1 LRAYSL
7 RFGEV
12 ARASVADEERGVRVY
27 VVEYVI
33 GLFIVLVTIVSV
45 LFILVLPR
53 QPQGLE
59 KLTVIVNKSVH
70 YSFVMLSRLA
80 RTYEVKDSILA
91 PTAPVAL
98 LAQLLWW
105 ALSLVLGFALMLM
118 STTHSFVHG
127 LTQAVTALFTVGSI
141 HIGGAPNTV
150 LDIGAGATWV
160 VIVALQIAYLPSLYN
175 SFSRRESLVTML
187 ESRAGSPAWG
197 PELLAR
203 HQLVGI
209 NDALPQLYADWEQ
222 WAAEVTE
229 SHTTYPVLLLFRSP
243 EPWLNWIIG
252 LLAVLDAGAM
262 QLALCPTTA
271 PSQTRL
277 CLRMGFTLFNRL
289 ASSLGYPV
297 DEDPDPDAP
306 ISLTYEEFASAVEKL
321 VLVGFPIERSAEDA
335 WPHFRGWRINYESS
349 AYRLADAF
357 TSPLAPWSG
366 TRRNLRAG
374 VVEPKR
380 PPHRAPSSVAKLAAA
395 RPEVVNPPRA
405 HQTRTW
411 KPSRHK
417 PE

>member
-1 LRAYSL
+1 MYA
-7 RFGEV
+7 
-12 ARASVADEERGVRVY
+12 
-27 VVEYVI
+27 VEYVL
-33 GLFIVLVTIVSV
+33 GLLVVVVTIVSV

-59 KLTVIVNKSVH
+59 KLTVIVNRSVH
-70 YSFVMLSRLA
+70 YTFVAFSRLA
-80 RTYEVKDSILA
+80 SSYEAKDSILA

-105 ALSLVLGFALMLM
+105 ATCLVLGFALMLM
-118 STTHSFVHG
+118 RTTHSFVQG
-127 LTQAVTALFTVGSI
+127 LTQALTSLFTVGAI
-141 HIGGAPNTV
+141 HTGGVANTA
-150 LDIGAGATWV
+150 LDIAAGATWV

-175 SFSRRESLVTML
+175 SFSRREALVTML

-262 QLALCPTTA
+262 QLALNPSTA

-289 ASSLGYPV
+289 AGSLGYPV
-297 DEDPDPDAP
+297 DPDPDPDSP
-306 ISLTYEEFASAVEKL
+306 ITLQYEEFASAVDKL
-321 VLVGFPIERSAEDA
+321 VLVGFPMERSPEDA
-335 WPHFRGWRINYESS
+335 WPHFRGWRVNYESS

-357 TSPLAPWSG
+357 TAPLAPWSG

-374 VVEPKR
+374 VVEPNR
-380 PPHRAPSSVAKLAAA
+380 PPHRAPTGSAKYLSD

-405 HQTRTW
+405 RTW
-411 KPSRHK
+411 MPSRRK
-417 PE
+417 PN

>member
-1 LRAYSL
+1 
-7 RFGEV
+7 
-12 ARASVADEERGVRVY
+12 VY
-27 VVEYVI
+27 AVEYVV
-33 GLFIVLVTIVSV
+33 GLLIVLVTIVSV
-45 LFILVLPR
+45 VFILVLPR

-70 YSFVMLSRLA
+70 YTFLGFARLA
-80 RTYEVKDSILA
+80 RSFEAKDSILA

-98 LAQLLWW
+98 IAQLLWW
-105 ALSLVLGFALMLM
+105 AVCLVLGFALMLM
-118 STTHSFVHG
+118 NTTHSFGHG
-127 LTQAVTALFTVGSI
+127 LTQAVTSLFTVGAI
-141 HIGGAPNTV
+141 HSGGVANTA
-150 LDIGAGATWV
+150 LDIAAGATWV

-209 NDALPQLYADWEQ
+209 NDALPQLYADWEL

-262 QLALCPTTA
+262 QLALTPTTA

-277 CLRMGFTLFNRL
+277 CIRMGFTLFNRL
-289 ASSLGYPV
+289 AASLGYAV
-297 DEDPDPDAP
+297 EDDPDPDAP
-306 ISLTYEEFASAVEKL
+306 ILLTYEEFASAVDKL
-321 VLVGFPIERSAEDA
+321 AQVGFPMERSAEEA
-335 WPHFRGWRINYESS
+335 WPHFRGWRVNYESS

-357 TSPLAPWSG
+357 TAPLAPWSG

-380 PPHRAPSSVAKLAAA
+380 PPHRAPATIAKFVGD

-405 HQTRTW
+405 QQTRTL
-411 KPSRHK
+411 KPSRRK
-417 PE
+417 ST

>member
-1 LRAYSL
+1 
-7 RFGEV
+7 
-12 ARASVADEERGVRVY
+12 VY
-27 VVEYVI
+27 VVEYI
-33 GLFIVLVTIVSV
+33 SGLLIVLVTAVSV

-70 YSFVMLSRLA
+70 LSFVALSRLA

-98 LAQLLWW
+98 IAQLLWW
-105 ALSLVLGFALMLM
+105 AVSLVLGFALMLM
-118 STTHSFVHG
+118 DTTHSYVHG
-127 LTQAVTALFTVGSI
+127 LTQALTSLFTVGAI
-141 HIGGAPNTV
+141 HSGGTPNTAI
-150 LDIGAGATWV
+150 DIAAGATWV

-175 SFSRRESLVTML
+175 SFSRREALVTML

-262 QLALCPTTA
+262 QLALNPTTA

-277 CLRMGFTLFNRL
+277 CIRMGFTLFNRL
-289 ASSLGYPV
+289 ASSLGYPI
-297 DEDPDPDAP
+297 DDDPDPDSP
-306 ISLTYEEFASAVEKL
+306 ILLTYEEFASAVDKL
-321 VLVGFPIERSAEDA
+321 VLVGFPIERSTEEA

-357 TSPLAPWSG
+357 TSPPAPWSG

-380 PPHRAPSSVAKLAAA
+380 PPHRAPAPLAKLAAA

-405 HQTRTW
+405 QQSRTL
-411 KPSRHK
+411 KPSRRK
-417 PE
+417 ST

>member
-1 LRAYSL
+1 M
-7 RFGEV
+7 
-12 ARASVADEERGVRVY
+12 Y
-27 VVEYVI
+27 VVEYII
-33 GLFIVLVTIVSV
+33 GLLVVLITVVSV

-70 YSFVMLSRLA
+70 YSFVMFA
-80 RTYEVKDSILA
+80 RMAKTYEVKDSILA

-98 LAQLLWW
+98 IAQLLWW
-105 ALSLVLGFALMLM
+105 AVCLVLGFALMLM
-118 STTHSFVHG
+118 HTTHSFVHG
-127 LTQAVTALFTVGSI
+127 LTQAVTSLFTVGAI
-141 HIGGAPNTV
+141 HSGGAPNTV
-150 LDIGAGATWV
+150 LDIAAGATWV
-160 VIVALQIAYLPSLYN
+160 VIVALQIAYLPSLYA
-175 SFSRRESLVTML
+175 SFSRREALVTML
-187 ESRAGSPAWG
+187 QSRAGSPAWG

-262 QLALCPTTA
+262 QLALSPSTA

-277 CLRMGFTLFNRL
+277 CIRMGFTLFNRL
-289 ASSLGYPV
+289 AASLGYPV
-297 DEDPDPDAP
+297 DDDPNPDSP
-306 ISLTYEEFASAVEKL
+306 IQLTYEEFASAVEKL
-321 VLVGFPIERSAEDA
+321 ALVGFPMERSAEEA
-335 WPHFRGWRINYESS
+335 WPQCRGWRINYEAS

-357 TSPLAPWSG
+357 TAPLAPWSG

-374 VVEPKR
+374 VVEPRR
-380 PPHRAPSSVAKLAAA
+380 PPHRAPAAVTPSGLAKFTTA
-395 RPEVVNPPRA
+395 RPEVINPPHA
-405 HQTRTW
+405 QQNRTW

-417 PE
+417 PT

>member
-1 LRAYSL
+1 
-7 RFGEV
+7 
-12 ARASVADEERGVRVY
+12 VY
-27 VVEYVI
+27 VVEYVV
-33 GLFIVLVTIVSV
+33 GLFIVLVTVVSV

-59 KLTVIVNKSVH
+59 KLTVVVNKFVH
-70 YSFVMLSRLA
+70 YSFVMVSRLA

-98 LAQLLWW
+98 IAQLAWW
-105 ALSLVLGFALMLM
+105 AVSLVLGFALMLM
-118 STTHSFVHG
+118 NTTHSFVHG
-127 LTQAVTALFTVGSI
+127 LTQAVTALFTVGAI
-141 HIGGAPNTV
+141 HIGGTPNTM

-289 ASSLGYPV
+289 AGSLGYPI
-297 DEDPDPDAP
+297 DDDPDPDAP
-306 ISLTYEEFASAVEKL
+306 ILLTYEEFASAVEKL
-321 VLVGFPIERSAEDA
+321 VLVGFPIERSAEEA

-380 PPHRAPSSVAKLAAA
+380 PPHRAPSAVAKLAAA

-405 HQTRTW
+405 QQSRTW
-411 KPSRHK
+411 KPTRTK
-417 PE
+417 PQ

>member
-1 LRAYSL
+1 
-7 RFGEV
+7 
-12 ARASVADEERGVRVY
+12 VY
-27 VVEYVI
+27 VVEYII
-33 GLFIVLVTIVSV
+33 GLLVVLITVVSV

-70 YSFVMLSRLA
+70 YSFVMFA
-80 RTYEVKDSILA
+80 RMAKTYEVKDSILA

-98 LAQLLWW
+98 IAQLLWW
-105 ALSLVLGFALMLM
+105 AVCLVLGFALMLM
-118 STTHSFVHG
+118 HTTHSFVHG
-127 LTQAVTALFTVGSI
+127 LTQAVTSLFTVGAI
-141 HIGGAPNTV
+141 HSGGAPNTV
-150 LDIGAGATWV
+150 LDIAAGATWV
-160 VIVALQIAYLPSLYN
+160 VIVALQIAYLPSLYA
-175 SFSRRESLVTML
+175 SFSRREALVTML
-187 ESRAGSPAWG
+187 QSRAGSPAWG

-262 QLALCPTTA
+262 QLALSPSTA

-277 CLRMGFTLFNRL
+277 CIRMGFTLFNRL
-289 ASSLGYPV
+289 AASLGYPV
-297 DEDPDPDAP
+297 DDDPNPDSP
-306 ISLTYEEFASAVEKL
+306 IQLTYEEFASAVEKL
-321 VLVGFPIERSAEDA
+321 ALVGFPMERSAEEA
-335 WPHFRGWRINYESS
+335 WPQFRGWRINYEAS

-357 TSPLAPWSG
+357 TAPLAPWSG

-374 VVEPKR
+374 VVEPRR
-380 PPHRAPSSVAKLAAA
+380 PPHRAPAAVTPSGLAKFTTA
-395 RPEVVNPPRA
+395 RPEVINPPHA
-405 HQTRTW
+405 QQNRTW
-411 KPSRHK
+411 KPWRHK
-417 PE
+417 PT

>member
-1 LRAYSL
+1 
-7 RFGEV
+7 
-12 ARASVADEERGVRVY
+12 VY
-27 VVEYVI
+27 VVEYII
-33 GLFIVLVTIVSV
+33 GLLVVLITVVSV

-70 YSFVMLSRLA
+70 YSFVMFA
-80 RTYEVKDSILA
+80 RMAKTYEVKDSILA

-98 LAQLLWW
+98 IAQLLWW
-105 ALSLVLGFALMLM
+105 AVCLVLGFALMLM
-118 STTHSFVHG
+118 HTTHSFVHG
-127 LTQAVTALFTVGSI
+127 LTQAVTSLFTIGAI
-141 HIGGAPNTV
+141 HSGGAPNTV
-150 LDIGAGATWV
+150 LDIAAGATWV
-160 VIVALQIAYLPSLYN
+160 VIVALQIAYLPSLYA
-175 SFSRRESLVTML
+175 SFSRREALVTML
-187 ESRAGSPAWG
+187 QSRAGSPAWG

-262 QLALCPTTA
+262 QLALSPSTA

-277 CLRMGFTLFNRL
+277 CIRMGFTLFNRL
-289 ASSLGYPV
+289 AASLGYPV
-297 DEDPDPDAP
+297 DDDPNPDSP
-306 ISLTYEEFASAVEKL
+306 IQLTYEEFASAVEKL
-321 VLVGFPIERSAEDA
+321 ALVGFPMERSAEEA
-335 WPHFRGWRINYESS
+335 WPQFRGWRINYEAS

-357 TSPLAPWSG
+357 TAPLAPWSG

-374 VVEPKR
+374 VVEPRR
-380 PPHRAPSSVAKLAAA
+380 PPHRAPAAVTPSGLAKFTTA
-395 RPEVVNPPRA
+395 RPEVINPPHA
-405 HQTRTW
+405 QQNRTW

-417 PE
+417 PT

>member
-1 LRAYSL
+1 
-7 RFGEV
+7 
-12 ARASVADEERGVRVY
+12 VY
-27 VVEYVI
+27 VVEYIVGI
-33 GLFIVLVTIVSV
+33 LIVLITVVSV

-70 YSFVMLSRLA
+70 YSFVMFA
-80 RTYEVKDSILA
+80 RMAKTYEVKDSILA

-98 LAQLLWW
+98 IAQLLWW
-105 ALSLVLGFALMLM
+105 AVCLVLGFALMLM
-118 STTHSFVHG
+118 NTTHSFVHG
-127 LTQAVTALFTVGSI
+127 LTQAVTSLFTVGAI
-141 HIGGAPNTV
+141 HSGGAPNTV
-150 LDIGAGATWV
+150 LDIAAGATWV
-160 VIVALQIAYLPSLYN
+160 VIVALQIAYLPSLYA
-175 SFSRRESLVTML
+175 SFSRREALVTML
-187 ESRAGSPAWG
+187 QSRAGSPAWG

-262 QLALCPTTA
+262 QLALTPSTA

-277 CLRMGFTLFNRL
+277 CIRMGFTLFNRL
-289 ASSLGYPV
+289 AGSLGYPV
-297 DEDPDPDAP
+297 DDDPDPDSP
-306 ISLTYEEFASAVEKL
+306 IQLTYEEFAGAVEKL
-321 VLVGFPIERSAEDA
+321 ALVGFPMERSAEEA
-335 WPHFRGWRINYESS
+335 WPQFRGWRINYEAS

-357 TSPLAPWSG
+357 TAPLAPWSG

-374 VVEPKR
+374 VVEPRR
-380 PPHRAPSSVAKLAAA
+380 PPHRAPAAVTPSGLAKFTTA
-395 RPEVVNPPRA
+395 RPEVINPPHA
-405 HQTRTW
+405 QQTRTW

-417 PE
+417 PT

>member
-1 LRAYSL
+1 
-7 RFGEV
+7 
-12 ARASVADEERGVRVY
+12 VY
-27 VVEYVI
+27 LVEYIVGLLIVI
-33 GLFIVLVTIVSV
+33 VTILSV

-59 KLTVIVNKSVH
+59 KMTVFVNKSVH
-70 YSFVMLSRLA
+70 FTFVALSRIA
-80 RTYEVKDSILA
+80 RNYEGKDSILA

-98 LAQLLWW
+98 IAQLLFW
-105 ALSLVLGFALMLM
+105 AASLVLGFALMLM
-118 STTHSFVHG
+118 DTTHSFVHG
-127 LTQAVTALFTVGSI
+127 LTQALTALFTVGAI
-141 HIGGAPNTV
+141 HSGGAPDTA
-150 LDIGAGATWV
+150 LDIAAGATWV
-160 VIVALQIAYLPSLYN
+160 VIVALQIAYLPSLYS
-175 SFSRRESLVTML
+175 SFSRREALVTML

-209 NDALPQLYADWEQ
+209 TDALPQLYADWEQ

-252 LLAVLDAGAM
+252 QLAVLDAGAM
-262 QLALCPTTA
+262 QLALCPSTA

-277 CLRMGFTLFNRL
+277 CLRMGFTMFNRL
-289 ASSLGYPV
+289 SSSLGYPV
-297 DEDPDPDAP
+297 DPDPDPDAP
-306 ISLTYEEFASAVEKL
+306 ILLEYSEFASAVEKL
-321 VLVGFPIERSAEDA
+321 SLIGFPMERSAEEA
-335 WPHFRGWRINYESS
+335 WPHFRGWRVNYENS

-357 TSPLAPWSG
+357 TAPLAPWSG

-380 PPHRAPSSVAKLAAA
+380 PPHRAPTGLAKYLSE
-395 RPEVVNPPRA
+395 RPEVVNPPRD

-411 KPSRHK
+411 MPSRRK
-417 PE
+417 PT

>member
-1 LRAYSL
+1 
-7 RFGEV
+7 
-12 ARASVADEERGVRVY
+12 VY
-27 VVEYVI
+27 VVEYII
-33 GLFIVLVTIVSV
+33 GLLVVLITVVSV

-70 YSFVMLSRLA
+70 YSFVMFA
-80 RTYEVKDSILA
+80 RMAKTYEVKDSILA

-98 LAQLLWW
+98 IAQLLWW
-105 ALSLVLGFALMLM
+105 AVCLVLGFALMLM
-118 STTHSFVHG
+118 HTTHSFVHG
-127 LTQAVTALFTVGSI
+127 LTQAVTSLFTVGAI
-141 HIGGAPNTV
+141 HSGGAPNTV
-150 LDIGAGATWV
+150 LDIAAGATWV
-160 VIVALQIAYLPSLYN
+160 VIVALQIAYLPSLYA
-175 SFSRRESLVTML
+175 SFSRREALVTML
-187 ESRAGSPAWG
+187 QSRAGSPAWG

-262 QLALCPTTA
+262 QLALSPSTA

-277 CLRMGFTLFNRL
+277 CIRMGFTLFNRL
-289 ASSLGYPV
+289 AASLGYPV
-297 DEDPDPDAP
+297 DDDPNPDSP
-306 ISLTYEEFASAVEKL
+306 IQLTYEEFASAVEKL
-321 VLVGFPIERSAEDA
+321 ALVGFPMERSAEEA
-335 WPHFRGWRINYESS
+335 WPQFRGWRINYEAS

-357 TSPLAPWSG
+357 TAPLAPWSG

-374 VVEPKR
+374 VVEPRR
-380 PPHRAPSSVAKLAAA
+380 PPHRAPAAVTPSGLAKFTTA
-395 RPEVVNPPRA
+395 RPEVINPPHA
-405 HQTRTW
+405 QQNRTW

-417 PE
+417 PT

>member
-1 LRAYSL
+1 M
-7 RFGEV
+7 
-12 ARASVADEERGVRVY
+12 Y

-33 GLFIVLVTIVSV
+33 GLIIVLVTIVSV

-70 YSFVMLSRLA
+70 YSFVMLSRLG

-105 ALSLVLGFALMLM
+105 AVSLVLGFALMLM
-118 STTHSFVHG
+118 NTTHSFAHG
-127 LTQAVTALFTVGSI
+127 LTQAVTALFTVGAI
-141 HIGGAPNTV
+141 HAGGTPNTM
-150 LDIGAGATWV
+150 LDIAAGATWV

-175 SFSRRESLVTML
+175 SFSRREALVTML

-262 QLALCPTTA
+262 QLALNPTTA

-289 ASSLGYPV
+289 AASLGYPV
-297 DEDPDPDAP
+297 DPDPDPDGA
-306 ISLTYEEFASAVEKL
+306 IKLEYAEFLSAVDNLAEY
-321 VLVGFPIERSAEDA
+321 GFPMERSAEDA
-335 WPHFRGWRINYESS
+335 WPHFRGWRINYENS

-357 TSPLAPWSG
+357 TAPPAPWSG
-366 TRRNLRAG
+366 TRRHLRAG

-380 PPHRAPSSVAKLAAA
+380 PPHRAPGSIYKFADD

-405 HQTRTW
+405 QQARTW
-411 KPSRHK
+411 KPSRRK
-417 PE
+417 PQ

>member
-1 LRAYSL
+1 
-7 RFGEV
+7 
-12 ARASVADEERGVRVY
+12 VY
-27 VVEYVI
+27 VVEYVV
-33 GLFIVLVTIVSV
+33 GLFIVLVTVVSV

-59 KLTVIVNKSVH
+59 KLTVVVNKFVH
-70 YSFVMLSRLA
+70 YSFVMVSRLA
-80 RTYEVKDSILA
+80 RSYEVKDSILA

-98 LAQLLWW
+98 IAQLAWW
-105 ALSLVLGFALMLM
+105 AVSLVLGFALMLM
-118 STTHSFVHG
+118 NTTHSFVHG
-127 LTQAVTALFTVGSI
+127 LTQAVTALFTVGAI
-141 HIGGAPNTV
+141 HIGGTPNTT

-289 ASSLGYPV
+289 AGSLGYPI
-297 DEDPDPDAP
+297 DDDPDPDAP
-306 ISLTYEEFASAVEKL
+306 ILLTYEEFASAVEKL
-321 VLVGFPIERSAEDA
+321 VLVGFPIERSAEEA

-380 PPHRAPSSVAKLAAA
+380 PPHRAPSAVAKLAAA

-405 HQTRTW
+405 QQSRTW
-411 KPSRHK
+411 KPTRTK
-417 PE
+417 PQ

>member
-1 LRAYSL
+1 M
-7 RFGEV
+7 
-12 ARASVADEERGVRVY
+12 Y
-27 VVEYVI
+27 VVEYII
-33 GLFIVLVTIVSV
+33 GLLIVVLTIVSV

-70 YSFVMLSRLA
+70 YSFVALSRLA
-80 RTYEVKDSILA
+80 KSYEVKDSILA

-98 LAQLLWW
+98 IAQLLWW
-105 ALSLVLGFALMLM
+105 ALSLVLAFALMLM
-118 STTHSFVHG
+118 STTHSFWHG
-127 LTQAVTALFTVGSI
+127 LTQALTSLFTVGAI
-141 HIGGAPNTV
+141 HSGGPTNTA
-150 LDIGAGATWV
+150 LDIAAGATWV

-175 SFSRRESLVTML
+175 SFSRREALVTML

-262 QLALCPTTA
+262 QLALNPTTA

-289 ASSLGYPV
+289 AGSLGYPV
-297 DEDPDPDAP
+297 DDDPDPDAP
-306 ISLTYEEFASAVEKL
+306 ILLTYEEFASAVEKL
-321 VLVGFPIERSAEDA
+321 VLVGFPIERSAEEA
-335 WPHFRGWRINYESS
+335 WPHFRGWRVNYESS

-380 PPHRAPSSVAKLAAA
+380 PPHRAPTAVAKLAAA
-395 RPEVVNPPRA
+395 RPEVVNPPRT
-405 HQTRTW
+405 HQNRTL
-411 KPSRHK
+411 KPSRRK
-417 PE
+417 ST

>member
-1 LRAYSL
+1 
-7 RFGEV
+7 V
-12 ARASVADEERGVRVY
+12 N

-33 GLFIVLVTIVSV
+33 GLLIVLVTIVSV

-70 YSFVMLSRLA
+70 YSFVMLSRLG

-105 ALSLVLGFALMLM
+105 AVSLVLGFALMLM
-118 STTHSFVHG
+118 NTTHSFVHG
-127 LTQAVTALFTVGSI
+127 LTQSVTALFTVGAI
-141 HIGGAPNTV
+141 HTGGTPNTM
-150 LDIGAGATWV
+150 LDIAAGATWV

-175 SFSRRESLVTML
+175 SFSRREALVTML

-262 QLALCPTTA
+262 QLALNPTTA

-289 ASSLGYPV
+289 AASLGYPV
-297 DEDPDPDAP
+297 DPDPDPDGA
-306 ISLTYEEFASAVEKL
+306 IKLEYAEFLSAVDNLAEY
-321 VLVGFPIERSAEDA
+321 GFPMERSAEDA
-335 WPHFRGWRINYESS
+335 WPHFRGWRINYENS

-357 TSPLAPWSG
+357 TAPPAPWSG
-366 TRRNLRAG
+366 TRRHLRAG

-380 PPHRAPSSVAKLAAA
+380 PPHRAPGTISKFADD
-395 RPEVVNPPRA
+395 RPEVVNPPRVQQA
-405 HQTRTW
+405 RTW
-411 KPSRHK
+411 RPSRHK
-417 PE
+417 PQ

>member
-1 LRAYSL
+1 
-7 RFGEV
+7 
-12 ARASVADEERGVRVY
+12 VRVY

>member
-1 LRAYSL
+1 M
-7 RFGEV
+7 
-12 ARASVADEERGVRVY
+12 
-27 VVEYVI
+27 YVI
-33 GLFIVLVTIVSV
+33 EYILGLLVNVVTVVSV

-59 KLTVIVNKSVH
+59 KLTVIVNRSVH
-70 YSFVMLSRLA
+70 YSFVAFSRVVPS
-80 RTYEVKDSILA
+80 YEGKDSILA

-98 LAQLLWW
+98 IAQLLFW
-105 ALSLVLGFALMLM
+105 AASLVVGFGLMLM
-118 STTHSFVHG
+118 NTTHSFSHG
-127 LTQAVTALFTVGSI
+127 LTQALTALFTVGTI
-141 HIGGAPNTV
+141 HIGGVPNRA
-150 LDIGAGATWV
+150 LDIAAGATWV

-187 ESRAGSPAWG
+187 ESRAGAPAWG

-243 EPWLNWIIG
+243 EPWLNWIVG

-262 QLALCPTTA
+262 QLALCPSTA
-271 PSQTRL
+271 PSQSRL
-277 CLRMGFTLFNRL
+277 CLRMGFTLFNRI
-289 ASSLGYPV
+289 AKSLGYPV
-297 DEDPDPDAP
+297 DDDPDPDGS
-306 ISLTYEEFASAVEKL
+306 IILTYEEFTDAVDKL
-321 VLVGFPIERSAEDA
+321 VLVGFPIERSAEEA

-357 TSPLAPWSG
+357 TAPLAPWSG

-380 PPHRAPSSVAKLAAA
+380 PPHRSPADERSSA
-395 RPEVVNPPRA
+395 RPRGP
-405 HQTRTW
+405 W
-411 KPSRHK
+411 S
-417 PE
+417 

>member
-1 LRAYSL
+1 
-7 RFGEV
+7 
-12 ARASVADEERGVRVY
+12 VY
-27 VVEYVI
+27 VIEYIV
-33 GLFIVLVTIVSV
+33 GLFIVLVTVVSV

-70 YSFVMLSRLA
+70 YTFVMFA
-80 RTYEVKDSILA
+80 RMAKTYERKDSILA

-98 LAQLLWW
+98 IAQLLWW
-105 ALSLVLGFALMLM
+105 AVCLVFGFALMLM
-118 STTHSFVHG
+118 DTTHSFVHG
-127 LTQAVTALFTVGSI
+127 LTQAVTALFTVGAI
-141 HIGGAPNTV
+141 HIGGVPNTA
-150 LDIGAGATWV
+150 LDIAAGATWV
-160 VIVALQIAYLPSLYN
+160 VIVALQIAYLPSLYS
-175 SFSRRESLVTML
+175 SFSRREALVTML
-187 ESRAGSPAWG
+187 QSRAGSPAWG

-209 NDALPQLYADWEQ
+209 NDALPQLYADWEL

-262 QLALCPTTA
+262 QLALTPTTA

-277 CLRMGFTLFNRL
+277 CIRMGFTLFNRL
-289 ASSLGYPV
+289 AGSLGYPV
-297 DEDPDPDAP
+297 DDDPDPDSP
-306 ISLTYEEFASAVEKL
+306 IQLTYEEFVSAVEKL
-321 VLVGFPIERSAEDA
+321 ALVGFPMERSAEEA
-335 WPHFRGWRINYESS
+335 WPHFRGWRINYEAS

-357 TSPLAPWSG
+357 TAPLAPWSG

-374 VVEPKR
+374 VVEPRR
-380 PPHRAPSSVAKLAAA
+380 PPHRAPAAVAKFVNA
-395 RPEVVNPPRA
+395 RPEVVNPPHA
-405 HQTRTW
+405 TRTW
-411 KPSRHK
+411 KPSRQK

>member
-1 LRAYSL
+1 M
-7 RFGEV
+7 
-12 ARASVADEERGVRVY
+12 Y
-27 VVEYVI
+27 VVEYVV
-33 GLFIVLVTIVSV
+33 GFLIVLITIVSV

-59 KLTVIVNKSVH
+59 KLTVIVNKIVH
-70 YSFVMLSRLA
+70 YSFVMLSRLG

-105 ALSLVLGFALMLM
+105 AVSLVLGFALMLM
-118 STTHSFVHG
+118 NTTHSFVHG
-127 LTQAVTALFTVGSI
+127 LTQAVTALFTVGAI
-141 HIGGAPNTV
+141 HIGGTPNTM
-150 LDIGAGATWV
+150 LDIAAGATWV

-175 SFSRRESLVTML
+175 SFSRREALVTML

-262 QLALCPTTA
+262 QLALNPTTA

-289 ASSLGYPV
+289 AASLGYPV
-297 DEDPDPDAP
+297 DPDPDPDGA
-306 ISLTYEEFASAVEKL
+306 IQLEYAEFLSAVDNLAEY
-321 VLVGFPIERSAEDA
+321 GFPMERSAEDA
-335 WPHFRGWRINYESS
+335 WPHFRGWRINYENS
-349 AYRLADAF
+349 AYRLADTF
-357 TSPLAPWSG
+357 TAPPAPWSG
-366 TRRNLRAG
+366 TRRHLRAG

-380 PPHRAPSSVAKLAAA
+380 PPHRAPGAISKFADA

-405 HQTRTW
+405 QQSRTW

-417 PE
+417 PQ

>member
-1 LRAYSL
+1 M
-7 RFGEV
+7 
-12 ARASVADEERGVRVY
+12 Y
-27 VVEYVI
+27 VVEYII
-33 GLFIVLVTIVSV
+33 GLLIVLVTIVSV

-70 YSFVMLSRLA
+70 YSFVMLSRLG

-105 ALSLVLGFALMLM
+105 AVSLVLGFALMLM
-118 STTHSFVHG
+118 NTTHSFVHG
-127 LTQAVTALFTVGSI
+127 LTQAVTALFTVGAI
-141 HIGGAPNTV
+141 HIGGTANTM
-150 LDIGAGATWV
+150 LDIAAGATWV

-175 SFSRRESLVTML
+175 SFSRREALVTML

-262 QLALCPTTA
+262 QLALNPTTA

-289 ASSLGYPV
+289 AASLGYPV
-297 DEDPDPDAP
+297 DPDPDPDGA
-306 ISLTYEEFASAVEKL
+306 IKLEYAEFLSAVDNLAEY
-321 VLVGFPIERSAEDA
+321 GFPMERSAEDA
-335 WPHFRGWRINYESS
+335 WPHFRGWRINYENS

-357 TSPLAPWSG
+357 TAPPAPWSG
-366 TRRNLRAG
+366 TRRHLRAG

-380 PPHRAPSSVAKLAAA
+380 PPHRAPGSISKFADD

-405 HQTRTW
+405 QQPRTW
-411 KPSRHK
+411 KPFRHK
-417 PE
+417 PQ

>member
-1 LRAYSL
+1 M
-7 RFGEV
+7 
-12 ARASVADEERGVRVY
+12 Y
-27 VVEYVI
+27 VVEYVV
-33 GLFIVLVTIVSV
+33 GLLIVLVTIVSV

-59 KLTVIVNKSVH
+59 KLTLIVNKSVH
-70 YSFVMLSRLA
+70 YTFVALSRLA
-80 RTYEVKDSILA
+80 RTYEGKDSVLA

-98 LAQLLWW
+98 LAQLLFW
-105 ALSLVLGFALMLM
+105 AASLVLGFALMLM
-118 STTHSFVHG
+118 NTTHSFVHG
-127 LTQAVTALFTVGSI
+127 LTQALTALFTVGAI
-141 HIGGAPNTV
+141 HSGGAPNTA
-150 LDIGAGATWV
+150 LDIAAGATWV

-175 SFSRRESLVTML
+175 SFSRREALVTML
-187 ESRAGSPAWG
+187 ESRAGAPAWG

-209 NDALPQLYADWEQ
+209 IDALPQLYGDWEE

-262 QLALCPTTA
+262 QMALCPTTA

-277 CLRMGFTLFNRL
+277 CLRMGFTMFNRL
-289 ASSLGYPV
+289 AASLGYPV
-297 DEDPDPDAP
+297 DPDPDPDAT
-306 ISLTYEEFASAVEKL
+306 ITLSYEEFSSAVDKL
-321 VLVGFPIERSAEDA
+321 NLIGFPTERSAEEA

-349 AYRLADAF
+349 AYRLADSF
-357 TSPLAPWSG
+357 TAPLAPWSG

-380 PPHRAPSSVAKLAAA
+380 PPHRAPAGVAKLMSA

-405 HQTRTW
+405 QQTRTCLLYT
-411 KPSRHK
+411 SRCV
-417 PE
+417 

>member
-1 LRAYSL
+1 M
-7 RFGEV
+7 
-12 ARASVADEERGVRVY
+12 Y
-27 VVEYVI
+27 VVEYIVGI
-33 GLFIVLVTIVSV
+33 LIVLITVVSV

-70 YSFVMLSRLA
+70 YSFVMFA
-80 RTYEVKDSILA
+80 RMAKTYEVKDSILA

-98 LAQLLWW
+98 IAQLLWW
-105 ALSLVLGFALMLM
+105 AVCLVLGFALMLM
-118 STTHSFVHG
+118 NTTHSFVHG
-127 LTQAVTALFTVGSI
+127 LTQAVTSLFTVGAI
-141 HIGGAPNTV
+141 HSGGAPNTV
-150 LDIGAGATWV
+150 LDIAAGATWV
-160 VIVALQIAYLPSLYN
+160 VIVALQIAYLPSLYA
-175 SFSRRESLVTML
+175 SFSRREALVTML
-187 ESRAGSPAWG
+187 QSRAGSPAWG

-262 QLALCPTTA
+262 QLALTPSTA

-277 CLRMGFTLFNRL
+277 CIRMGFTLFNRL
-289 ASSLGYPV
+289 AGSLGYPV
-297 DEDPDPDAP
+297 DDDPDPDSP
-306 ISLTYEEFASAVEKL
+306 IQLTYEEFAGAVEKL
-321 VLVGFPIERSAEDA
+321 ALVGFPMERSAEEA
-335 WPHFRGWRINYESS
+335 WPQFRGWRINYEAS

-357 TSPLAPWSG
+357 TAPLAPWSG

-374 VVEPKR
+374 VVEPRR
-380 PPHRAPSSVAKLAAA
+380 PPHRAPAAVTPSGLAKFTTA
-395 RPEVVNPPRA
+395 RPEVINPPHA
-405 HQTRTW
+405 QQTRTW

-417 PE
+417 PT

>member
-1 LRAYSL
+1 M
-7 RFGEV
+7 
-12 ARASVADEERGVRVY
+12 Y

-33 GLFIVLVTIVSV
+33 GLLMVLVTIVSV

-80 RTYEVKDSILA
+80 PTYEVKDSILA

-105 ALSLVLGFALMLM
+105 AASLVLGFALMLM
-118 STTHSFVHG
+118 NTTHSFVHG
-127 LTQAVTALFTVGSI
+127 VTQAVTALFTVGAI

-297 DEDPDPDAP
+297 DDDPDPDAP
-306 ISLTYEEFASAVEKL
+306 IVLTYEEFASAVEKL
-321 VLVGFPIERSAEDA
+321 VLVGFPIERSAEEA

-380 PPHRAPSSVAKLAAA
+380 PPHRAPSAVAKLAAA

-405 HQTRTW
+405 QQSRTW

-417 PE
+417 PAN